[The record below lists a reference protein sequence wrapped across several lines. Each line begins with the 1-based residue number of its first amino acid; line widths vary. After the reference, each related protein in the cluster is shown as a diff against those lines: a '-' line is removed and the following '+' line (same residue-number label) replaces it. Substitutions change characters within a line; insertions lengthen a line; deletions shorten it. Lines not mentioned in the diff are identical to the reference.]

1 MENTVPS
8 CKKAL
13 CARIWLEF
21 YDFLLTACR
30 EPKVKHTAFLCG
42 FRLFPQATLLIRRRF
57 ALALFLTD
65 LYLECS

>member
-1 MENTVPS
+1 MFTENTVPS

-30 EPKVKHTAFLCG
+30 ETESKTHSIPLWFLIVSTSYTVDPPEICAC
-42 FRLFPQATLLIRRRF
+42 FI
-57 ALALFLTD
+57 
-65 LYLECS
+65 SN